1 MVNTK
6 LETQRKTIL
15 HFWLNDIRSAKE
27 IHQRTKIPLRTI
39 ERNLQKLRETGTVE
53 RKHSSGRPSKVTQ
66 TLARSL
72 GQHIRHNSAIMD
84 GPYYVNI
91 LQTQFL
97 LSQKTYAVEAGV
109 CNKTMIL
116 ITLRVLQRNFLPKIK
131 FRSWSGHP
139 TIPT

>member
-72 GQHIRHNSAIMD
+72 GQHIRHNSASTTRQ
-84 GPYYVNI
+84 
-91 LQTQFL
+91 LSL
-97 LSQKTYAVEAGV
+97 LAREKHDIPVSHTFIWRHMKKKRGTKALYLLG
-109 CNKTMIL
+109 
-116 ITLRVLQRNFLPKIK
+116 LPC
-131 FRSWSGHP
+131 
-139 TIPT
+139 